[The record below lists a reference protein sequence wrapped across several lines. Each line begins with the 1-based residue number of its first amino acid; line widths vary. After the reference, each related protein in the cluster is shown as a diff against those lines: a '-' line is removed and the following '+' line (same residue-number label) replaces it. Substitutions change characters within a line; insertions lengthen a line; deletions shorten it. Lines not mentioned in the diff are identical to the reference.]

1 MRGLGW
7 EEFEIGGVNVLI
19 FAIALVIDMMCVVG
33 CFVADRLID

>member
-33 CFVADRLID
+33 CCFADRSID